1 MNQGK
6 RSRLYIVTAALSLGF
21 VGSASA
27 SWDSWNTEFASM
39 IENTCLDCH
48 DDLEQKGNFRLD
60 NLAPMHVDPSTA
72 KIWLHVYDRVAKG
85 EMPPKK
91 RRFSEAERDRFT
103 GVLGE
108 QLSAFDSKQEKSVG
122 RVVFRR
128 LSSNEYENALR
139 DLLHLPGLTAAQY
152 TPADAEYHGLD
163 NVADKQELAYSQ
175 IALYL
180 EAAEASLQAAVALRP
195 EPDVEPI
202 RYAPRELGAH
212 RKAYRNAH
220 TLVGDELVLIKE
232 PMKSQGPWGLFTAPE
247 EPGYYKV
254 RFRARTGRMAYSAFA
269 EAKHVGDDAPEIL
282 PGEKKQTVALGV
294 TLGRFFD
301 SFNVTPE
308 SNIYESTVWLHG
320 NERLRIH
327 CADLPLRSARFAS
340 GKNPEIWDA
349 LVIEWAEIEG
359 PLIEQWPPKGH
370 QALFGDLPIKEW
382 SEESGYF
389 PPRPIALGTGEIR
402 EARETNGQLYYIYSK
417 NPGRDS
423 KRLLR
428 SFMERAYRRPV
439 KSSEV
444 AVMQE
449 RVLEGLDRNLCF
461 QDAMLIAYKAILCS
475 PDFLFV
481 TEESGELSGR
491 ELAAR
496 LALYL
501 WRSLPDERLSKL
513 GGSGALTKPEV
524 LRAEAIRML
533 EGPKADRF
541 IDDFT
546 NQWLGLGDIYS
557 TTPDKRLYPEYEE
570 DSFLVESM
578 VRETRRFVREMIRS
592 DLPIANIVNSDFTF
606 LNEHLARHY
615 GVSGV
620 EGGEL
625 RKVGL
630 PSDSPRGGILT
641 QASILKISSDGF
653 TTSPVKR
660 GVWVLERILGTPPPA
675 PPPDAGSIEPDTR
688 GAITIREQLEKHRRN
703 ESCASCHQGIDP
715 PGFALESFDV
725 MGGFR
730 TQYRNLEDGKKET
743 LVRGPLG
750 YQIRTGLPVDSSGEV
765 AGRQFSDIYDFKRI
779 LVEEERQIARNLLN
793 RLLVHATGAVAT
805 YSDRQVIEQLLNA
818 NEAEGYGMRSLILS
832 ILETPMFLRK

>member
-1 MNQGK
+1 MNEGK
-6 RSRLYIVTAALSLGF
+6 RSISLIATVALLLGF
-21 VGSASA
+21 PVPALA
-27 SWDSWNTEFASM
+27 SWQSWEPEFAAM

-48 DDLEQKGNFRLD
+48 DDLEQKGYFRLD
-60 NLAPMHVDPSTA
+60 NLAPMHADPSTA
-72 KIWLHVYDRVAKG
+72 KIWLYVYDRVNKG

-91 RRFSEAERDRFT
+91 RQFSDAERNRFT
-103 GVLGE
+103 EFLGE
-108 QLSAFDSKQEKSVG
+108 QLKAFDAAQERSVG
-122 RVVFRR
+122 RVVSRR
-128 LSSNEYENALR
+128 LSSNEYENAVR

-152 TPADAEYHGLD
+152 TPADVEYHGLD
-163 NVADKQELAYSQ
+163 NVADEQELAYSQ

-195 EPDVEPI
+195 KPDVEPI

-220 TLVGDELVLIKE
+220 TLVNDELVLIKE

-247 EPGYYKV
+247 EPGYYKI

-269 EAKHVGDDAPEIL
+269 EAEHAGDDVPEIL
-282 PGEKKQTVALGV
+282 PGDKNQTVALGV

-308 SNIYESTVWLHG
+308 SDTYESTVWLHG

-340 GKNPEIWDA
+340 GKNPDIWDA
-349 LVIEWAEIEG
+349 FVIEWAEIEG

-370 QALFGDLPIKEW
+370 QALFGDLPMKEW
-382 SEESGYF
+382 SEESGCL
-389 PPRPIALGTGEIR
+389 PPRSIALGTGDVR
-402 EARETNGQLYYIYSK
+402 EVSKPTGELYYIHSK
-417 NPGRDS
+417 NPSRDS

-439 KSSEV
+439 RNSEV

-475 PDFLFV
+475 PDFLFIA
-481 TEESGELSGR
+481 EEPGELSGG

-501 WRSLPDERLSKL
+501 WRSLPDERLSNL
-513 GGSGALTKPEV
+513 GRSGSLTKTDV
-524 LRAEAIRML
+524 LRAEALRML
-533 EGPKADRF
+533 DDPKADRF
-541 IDDFT
+541 IDDFA
-546 NQWLGLGDIYS
+546 NQWLGLDDIYS

-592 DLPIANIVNSDFTF
+592 DLPIANIVDSDFAF

-615 GVSGV
+615 GVAGV

-625 RKVGL
+625 RKVKL
-630 PSDSPRGGILT
+630 PSGSPRGGILT

-660 GVWVLERILGTPPPA
+660 GVWVLERILGTPPPP

-688 GAITIREQLEKHRRN
+688 GAVTIRQQLEKHRRN
-703 ESCASCHQGIDP
+703 ESCANCHQGIDP

-730 TQYRNLEDGKKET
+730 TQYRSLEGGEKET
-743 LVRGPLG
+743 LLRGPLG
-750 YQIRTGLPVDSSGEV
+750 YQIRTALSVDSSGEI
-765 AGRQFSDIYDFKRI
+765 AGRQFSDIYEFKRI
-779 LVEEERQIARNLLN
+779 LEEEERQIARNILN

-805 YSDRQVIEQLLNA
+805 FSDREVIEALLDA
-818 NEAEGYGMRSLILS
+818 NEADGYGMRSLILS